1 MSFPPQLAQ
10 ALLPTYVVQGALGEG
25 AMGWVVRATDQSL
38 GREVAIKVARK
49 QGTPQQ
55 LARFEREGRI
65 AGGLTHT
72 NIVRTHTL
80 GNVGGH
86 AFLVME
92 LVPSARTLRD
102 VFREEPVPQRLNALR
117 DVVAA
122 MAYAHEQGVVHRDL
136 KPENVLV
143 DRMGRGRVT
152 DFGVATMRGLERMTQ
167 SGALVGTPQ
176 YMAPE
181 QLGGKR
187 VQVGP
192 HTDVWALGV
201 MLYEA
206 VNGERPFRGD
216 TLFELVDQVSR
227 GTPPSRLQPGA
238 PPALLQVLRR
248 SLAPKIAER
257 FPDAGAM
264 LVALEAGL
272 AGRAQRSRKPLWV
285 VGGVSALALCAAVGV
300 AAGLRGGD
308 PQPEAPTGPPRPAGA
323 DDWEAIQAL
332 PVGEQLEAGEAWLQR
347 FPRSTLRRKVAA
359 GLEALR
365 LAAPRWVH
373 HEHRTP
379 VRLAATSRRLAAVD
393 EAGRVSLAPWGEPR
407 QALRIGGDSM
417 PYLASSPTSDEL
429 WIASLYRREGVLM
442 RVDAGAQPTT
452 LEEAG
457 RSLLQQPA
465 LLTLSH
471 DGALL
476 AFCVGEKTSLYE
488 AAALMLEEG
497 FGRSQ
502 LGWLKQPIVP
512 VAQAFLPDRSA
523 FASVTGEGTTERLD
537 TLSVLSL
544 EDYEIQGGADL
555 PVIPTCMV
563 ALGDGRLVIGSRGGH
578 LLLLDAR
585 GAFLGVIKDPA
596 LPPRAKGSRASI
608 SDVYDGR
615 ANDGVIRALGVGA
628 QGRLYTVG
636 DAGSLEE
643 SAIRVWDVAEGTLL
657 REQRVPRP
665 YRAACL
671 SADGRYLACATDEG
685 TIEVWDRWLSHE
697 WRP

>member
-25 AMGWVVRATDQSL
+25 AMGWVVRATDQSV
-38 GREVAIKVARK
+38 GREVAIKVSRK

-143 DRMGRGRVT
+143 DSMGRGRVT
-152 DFGVATMRGLERMTQ
+152 DFGVATMQGLERMTQ
-167 SGALVGTPQ
+167 SGALVGTPH

-187 VQVGP
+187 AQVGP

-206 VNGERPFRGD
+206 VNGKRPFSGD

-238 PPALLQVLRR
+238 PPAMLAVLRR
-248 SLAPKIAER
+248 ALAPKVAER

-264 LVALEAGL
+264 LVALDAGL
-272 AGRAQRSRKPLWV
+272 AGRVQRDWKPVWV
-285 VGGVSALALCAAVGV
+285 VGGLSALVLCAAVGV
-300 AAGLRGGD
+300 VAALRGGG
-308 PQPEAPTGPPRPAGA
+308 QQEQTPTAPPRPAGA
-323 DDWEAIQAL
+323 EEWEAIQAQ
-332 PVGEQLEAGEAWLQR
+332 PPGELLEAGEAWLQR
-347 FPRSTLRRKVAA
+347 FPRSTLRREVAA
-359 GLEALR
+359 ELEASR
-365 LAAPRWVH
+365 LAAPRWVYR
-373 HEHRTP
+373 EHRTP
-379 VRLAATSRRLAAVD
+379 VRMAATSERLAAVD

-407 QALRIGGDSM
+407 EAVRVGAEAM
-417 PYLASSPTSDEL
+417 PYLASSPAGDEL
-429 WIASLYRREGVLM
+429 WIAAPYHGQGSLL
-442 RVDAGAQPTT
+442 RVEAGEQPPTF
-452 LEEAG
+452 EQAG
-457 RSLLQQPA
+457 RSLVQRPA
-465 LLTLSH
+465 LLTLSA

-476 AFCVGEKTSLYE
+476 AFCHGERTSLYAAE
-488 AAALMLEEG
+488 AMLAGG
-497 FGRSQ
+497 FGRNQ
-502 LGWLKQPIVP
+502 LGWIKQTMTP
-512 VAQAFLPDRSA
+512 VAQAFLPHGSA

-537 TLSVLSL
+537 SLIVLSL
-544 EDYEIQGGADL
+544 ETYEVQGSADL
-555 PVIPTCMV
+555 PVIPTSLV
-563 ALGDGRLVIGSRGGH
+563 ALADGRLVIGSRGGH
-578 LLLLDAR
+578 LLLFDAH

-596 LPPRAKGSRASI
+596 LPPRAKGSRGNI
-608 SDVYDGR
+608 SDIYDGR
-615 ANDGVIRALGVGA
+615 ANDGAIRALALGP

-636 DAGSLEE
+636 EAGSSEG
-643 SAIRVWDVAEGTLL
+643 SAIRVWDVAAGTLL

-685 TIEVWDRWLSHE
+685 AIEVWDRWLSGE